1 MLKIELDGKTQFFRD
16 FNELAE
22 EIKRRM
28 GPDTYEAMLEAMK
41 PFDEGEP

>member
-1 MLKIELDGKTQFFRD
+1 MLKIEIDGVIQFFRD

-28 GPDTYEAMLEAMK
+28 GPDTYEAVLAAAAPLE
-41 PFDEGEP
+41 EP

>member
-1 MLKIELDGKTQFFRD
+1 MLKIEIDGVIQFFRD

-28 GPDTYEAMLEAMK
+28 RCV
-41 PFDEGEP
+41 